1 MGMEDYRRVNRKGM
15 AVIIGLFLVAI
26 AVAVYSISVSKYS
39 ISFIEAMGL
48 VWDNLHGVEFENYQ
62 DRLKSFLVWDGYVPM
77 AIAGVLVGAILGM
90 GGSVMQNIVRNPV
103 ADSYT
108 TGISSG
114 ALFGVTIF
122 IVLGS
127 GFTGLGYDIGLLI
140 NAFLFSLVP
149 VAIIVVFSI
158 FKKVTP
164 TVMILIGIAVMY
176 IFSAMTTLLKY
187 TASEDDIASIYAWSV
202 GTLGNVTWNSI
213 PYLVFAF
220 LFLFLVMMF
229 MSNKLNVLIT
239 GENPTRT
246 LGENPTRIRIVCLV
260 VVSLATSVAVC
271 FTGTIGFV
279 GLVAPHIAR
288 ILVGSNSKY
297 LIPCSGAVGGLLL
310 IFSDSVARMLGPT
323 GMSVGVVTALFG
335 GPLFLLFLFKQ
346 RKDTW

>member
-1 MGMEDYRRVNRKGM
+1 MGMEDYRRVNRKGT
-15 AVIIGLFLVAI
+15 AIIIGLFLVAI
-26 AVAVYSISVSKYS
+26 AIAVYSISVSKYS
-39 ISFIEAMGL
+39 IGFTEALGL

-279 GLVAPHIAR
+279 GRVAPHIAR